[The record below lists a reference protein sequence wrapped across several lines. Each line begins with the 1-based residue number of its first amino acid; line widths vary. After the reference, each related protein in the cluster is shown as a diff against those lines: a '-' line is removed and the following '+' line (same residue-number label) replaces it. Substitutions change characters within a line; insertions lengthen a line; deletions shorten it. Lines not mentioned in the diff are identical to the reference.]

1 MPVVLNAFELES
13 DGKCHF
19 QIASPQG
26 IPLVNLYIDSL
37 IASETQQVLSKA
49 AKYSRGTQRGV
60 RVVSIISKPEQVAT
74 TWNYTF
80 QLSVKI
86 LVRDSRDF
94 AEGSSKVR
102 DLLELC
108 APSNNSDIWEAWS
121 PRDFYDNVFV
131 PDRSEP
137 AIFSHKDQL
146 GCQLYPFQARAVKW
160 LLRREGFVHNGTDS
174 IAAEGE
180 GATALPHGFVETI
193 DADGQR
199 CFISHILGVITTD
212 KYSIVQLYSG
222 LKGGILAEEMGLGKT
237 VEICALI
244 SLHQQETTVETKGT
258 LSGGLQST
266 QATLIITLPSLRKQW
281 ESELKAHSPNL
292 KVKVYEGLRRNARN
306 AAAQTDAQIRESFSQ
321 SDVVLATYSVLADE
335 LNYAPQPL
343 RDLRHEKRYTRRVSP
358 ITQFMWWRVVLDEAQ
373 MIEGGTNKAAQVAQL
388 IPRHNAWAVSGTP
401 VRKNA
406 KDLLGLLVFL
416 RFQPYCKNPEIWDYL
431 VLRRRDIFKEIFGKI
446 CLRHTKEQI
455 RDEIQLPPQ
464 KRVVIS
470 VPFTHIEEQ
479 HYSTIYQEM
488 CDDCGL
494 NLDGSPL
501 ANTWDPKSPTT
512 IHNMRNWL
520 SRLRQTCLHPDI
532 GAKNRQALGGR
543 RGPLRTV
550 AEVLEVMVEQNHVL
564 GRAEERALLLSQIRR
579 GQLLEHSNRSK
590 DALEIWLHTLD
601 EAKLVVEDCRQRF
614 KSVLDEITEHAEVEM
629 IQPESLPANR
639 SGVYRQRLRSALEV
653 EHMCTFFVANAYYQ
667 IKTDTNLTQVNS
679 VNYRDLD
686 KLEEENYEKA
696 KLLRM
701 ELLAEAHRKAEGL
714 MTKVKKKSRHEFFVE
729 IAPIKSLSHYG
740 GIESRNLAI
749 KARGLIDIL
758 QREANQ
764 FKQWRNKLVGLL
776 LLPLV
781 DEENSELQGD
791 EYEASKAQQD
801 QLYVYMDV
809 LRLLVADLHELLTGQ
824 NTGRVDHEM
833 HVALERANTGG
844 ESISALIRSV
854 LSVRNQLKPSKGSG
868 SLRGIITELRDMK
881 TLFRNQA
888 ENGNSRTAVE
898 LAIAHSLLQDL
909 HDISIEQTK
918 SLSAIDRELEVFKDT
933 MNARLDYYR
942 QLQQIS
948 DALTFN
954 SRDLSNED
962 LVTTL
967 LSMQEAEGRMKDRIA
982 TLRARDRYLLH
993 LRNETTTYGSQR
1005 MCVICQQPFEVGV
1018 LTICGHSFC
1027 VECLRLWWSAHRN
1040 CPTCKKNLSSKD
1052 LNQITYVC
1060 SPSNYIR
1067 GLLPESNSYKP
1078 QELIAEEAQPSEEA
1092 VAPVASPGATTI
1104 YSDIRDA
1111 TFNQIKNID
1120 VNGSFGTKID
1130 TLARHMLWIRAN
1142 DPGAKSIVFSQYK
1155 EFLDV
1160 LAKAFT
1166 RFKIGFTG
1174 IDRKDGI
1181 ESFKADPSVRTIYF
1195 SLLLMSLLTIHSWNA
1210 FSFTRRLILL
1220 G

>member
-1 MPVVLNAFELES
+1 M
-13 DGKCHF
+13 
-19 QIASPQG
+19 
-26 IPLVNLYIDSL
+26 YIDSL
-37 IASETQQVLSKA
+37 IALETQEVLSNA
-49 AKYSRGTQRGV
+49 AKLSRRRQRGI
-60 RVVSIISKPEQVAT
+60 RVVSTISKPGQGAT
-74 TWNYTF
+74 TRDYMF
-80 QLSVKI
+80 QLRVKI
-86 LVRDSRDF
+86 LVHDSRDF
-94 AEGSSKVR
+94 TEGSSKIR

-108 APSNNSDIWEAWS
+108 APSNNSEVWEPWS
-121 PRDFYDNVFV
+121 PRDFYENVFV
-131 PDRSEP
+131 PDRSES
-137 AIFSHKDQL
+137 AILKNKDQL
-146 GCQLYPFQARAVKW
+146 RCQLYPFQARAVQW
-160 LLRREGFVHNGTDS
+160 LLRREGTVHNGRDS
-174 IAAEGE
+174 ISVEREAP
-180 GATALPHGFVETI
+180 TVLPHGFIETI
-193 DADGQR
+193 DVDGR
-199 CFISHILGVITTD
+199 HCFISHILGVITTD
-212 KYSIVQLYSG
+212 KYAVEQSYSN

-244 SLHQQETTVETKGT
+244 SLHQKQTAEKMKGS
-258 LSGGLQST
+258 LSGDLQST

-281 ESELKAHSPNL
+281 ESELIAHSPNL
-292 KVKVYEGLRRNARN
+292 KVIVYEGLRRN
-306 AAAQTDAQIRESFSQ
+306 AAAQTDAQLIEIFCQ

-343 RDLRHEKRYTRRVSP
+343 RDLRHEKRYIRRVSP
-358 ITQFMWWRVVLDEAQ
+358 ITQIEWWRVVLDEAQ
-373 MIEGGTNKAAQVAQL
+373 MIEGGTNKAAQIARL
-388 IPRHNAWAVSGTP
+388 IPRQNAWAVSGTP

-406 KDLLGLLVFL
+406 KDLLGLLMFL
-416 RFQPYCKNPEIWDYL
+416 RFQPYFQNPEIWDYL
-431 VLRRRDIFKEIFGKI
+431 VLRRRDIFKEIFGRI

-470 VPFTHIEEQ
+470 VPFTQIEEQ

-501 ANTWDPKSPTT
+501 ADTWDPRSPIT
-512 IHNMRNWL
+512 IHKMRNWL

-532 GAKNRQALGGR
+532 GAKNRQALRGR
-543 RGPLRTV
+543 RGPLRTI
-550 AEVLEVMVEQNHVL
+550 AEVLEIMVEQNHAL

-579 GQLLEHSNRSK
+579 GQLLEHSNRSEA
-590 DALEIWLHTLD
+590 ALEIWLHTLE
-601 EAKLVVEDCRQRF
+601 EAKLVVEDCRRRF
-614 KSVLDEITEHAEVEM
+614 KSVVDEVSEPADVETS
-629 IQPESLPANR
+629 QSEGLPTNR
-639 SGVYRQRLRSALEV
+639 TGVYRQRLRSALEV

-667 IKTDTNLTQVNS
+667 IKIDTNLTQLNS

-686 KLEEENYEKA
+686 KLEEENYERA

-701 ELLAEAHRKAEGL
+701 ELLAEAHRKAEVL
-714 MTKVKKKSRHEFFVE
+714 MKKVKEKSRDELFVDM
-729 IAPIKSLSHYG
+729 APITPLSQRG
-740 GIESRNLAI
+740 VIESRNLAT
-749 KARGLIDIL
+749 KANELIVIL

-764 FKQWRNKLVGLL
+764 FEQWRNMLVGLL

-809 LRLLVADLHELLTGQ
+809 LRLLVVDRHELLTGQ
-824 NTGRVDHEM
+824 VNGRVDHEM
-833 HVALERANTGG
+833 HVALERANEGG
-844 ESISALIRSV
+844 ESISALIRSL
-854 LSVRNQLKPSKGSG
+854 LSVRNQLKPSKGSS
-868 SLRGIITELRDMK
+868 SLRGIITELRDMN
-881 TLFRNQA
+881 TLLRNQA
-888 ENGNSRTAVE
+888 ENGITRAATE
-898 LAIAHSLLQDL
+898 LAIAHSLLQEL

-918 SLSAIDRELEVFKDT
+918 SLSAIDRELELFKDT
-933 MNARLDYYR
+933 MNARLEYYR

-954 SRDLSNED
+954 SRDLSSED
-962 LVTTL
+962 LIFTL
-967 LSMQEAEGRMKDRIA
+967 LNIQEAEGRLKDQIA
-982 TLRARDRYLLH
+982 ALRARDRYLLH

-1027 VECLRLWWSAHRN
+1027 VECLRLWWGAHRN
-1040 CPTCKKNLSSKD
+1040 CPTCKKHLSSKD
-1052 LNQITYVC
+1052 LNQIAYVYSASKC
-1060 SPSNYIR
+1060 MR
-1067 GLLPESNSYKP
+1067 GLLPESNRYKP
-1078 QELIAEEAQPSEEA
+1078 KELITEEAQPSAGA
-1092 VAPVASPGATTI
+1092 VAPEAPVASPIPTTI

-1155 EFLDV
+1155 DFLDV

-1181 ESFKADPSVRTIYF
+1181 ESFKADPSVRAIYF
-1195 SLLLMSLLTIHSWNA
+1195 SLHLMFLLTSQSWNA
-1210 FSFTRRLILL
+1210 FFFTRRLILQ

>member
-1 MPVVLNAFELES
+1 M
-13 DGKCHF
+13 
-19 QIASPQG
+19 
-26 IPLVNLYIDSL
+26 
-37 IASETQQVLSKA
+37 
-49 AKYSRGTQRGV
+49 QRGV
-60 RVVSIISKPEQVAT
+60 RVVSTISKPGQGPT
-74 TWNYTF
+74 TWDYIF

-86 LVRDSRDF
+86 LVRDSGDF
-94 AEGSSKVR
+94 AEGSSKIR

-108 APSNNSDIWEAWS
+108 APSNNSDIWEPWS

-131 PDRSEP
+131 SDRSEP
-137 AIFSHKDQL
+137 AIFNHNDQL
-146 GCQLYPFQARAVKW
+146 GCQLYPFQARAVQW
-160 LLRREGFVHNGTDS
+160 LLRREGVVHNGKDL
-174 IAAEGE
+174 IAADRE
-180 GATALPHGFVETI
+180 ATIALPHGFVETM
-193 DADGQR
+193 DADGR
-199 CFISHILGVITTD
+199 HCFISHILGVITSD
-212 KYSIVQLYSG
+212 KQSVEHSYSD

-244 SLHQQETTVETKGT
+244 SLHQQKKTEITEGT

-292 KVKVYEGLRRNARN
+292 KVIVYEGLRRNARN
-306 AAAQTDAQIRESFSQ
+306 AAAQTDTQILEMFCQ

-343 RDLRHEKRYTRRVSP
+343 RDLRNEKRYTRRVSP
-358 ITQFMWWRVVLDEAQ
+358 VIQIMWWRIVLDEAQ
-373 MIEGGTNKAAQVAQL
+373 MIEGGSSKAAQVAQL

-416 RFQPYCKNPEIWDYL
+416 RFQPYCQNPEIWDYL
-431 VLRRRDIFKEIFGKI
+431 VLRRRDIFREIFGRI
-446 CLRHTKEQI
+446 CLRHTKKQI

-488 CDDCGL
+488 CNDCGL

-501 ANTWDPKSPTT
+501 ADTWDPRSPAT
-512 IHNMRNWL
+512 IHKMRSWL

-550 AEVLEVMVEQNHVL
+550 AEVLEVMVEQNHVM

-601 EAKLVVEDCRQRF
+601 QAKLVVEDCRHRLKF
-614 KSVLDEITEHAEVEM
+614 VLDEISEPAEVEM
-629 IQPESLPANR
+629 TQSEGLPTNR

-653 EHMCTFFVANAYYQ
+653 EHICTFFVANAYYQ
-667 IKTDTNLTQVNS
+667 IKTDTNLTQLNS
-679 VNYRDLD
+679 VNYQDLD

-696 KLLRM
+696 KMLRM
-701 ELLAEAHRKAEGL
+701 ELLAEAHRKAEEL
-714 MTKVKKKSRHEFFVE
+714 MTKVKEKLRNELFVE
-729 IAPIKSLSHYG
+729 MAPIKFLSQYR
-740 GIESRNLAI
+740 GIESRNLVT
-749 KARGLIDIL
+749 KASDLIDVL
-758 QREANQ
+758 LREANQ
-764 FKQWRNKLVGLL
+764 FEQWRNKLVRLL

-809 LRLLVADLHELLTGQ
+809 LRLLVVDRHELLTGQ
-824 NTGRVDHEM
+824 TNARVDHEM
-833 HVALERANTGG
+833 HVALERADKG
-844 ESISALIRSV
+844 EKSISTLIRSV
-854 LSVRNQLKPSKGSG
+854 LSVRNQLKPSKGLG
-868 SLRGIITELRDMK
+868 SLRGIITELRDMN
-881 TLFRNQA
+881 TLLRNQA
-888 ENGNSRTAVE
+888 ENGITRAAIE
-898 LAIAHSLLQDL
+898 LAIAHSLLEEL
-909 HDISIEQTK
+909 HNISIAQTK
-918 SLSAIDRELEVFKDT
+918 SLSAIDRELELFKDT

-954 SRDLSNED
+954 SRDLCNED
-962 LVTTL
+962 LASTL
-967 LSMQEAEGRMKDRIA
+967 LRIQEAEGKMKDRIA

-993 LRNETTTYGSQR
+993 LRNETTSYGSQR

-1040 CPTCKKNLSSKD
+1040 CPTCKKHLSNKD

-1060 SPSNYIR
+1060 SPSKYTR
-1067 GLLPESNSYKP
+1067 GLLPESNRYKP
-1078 QELIAEEAQPSEEA
+1078 KELIAEEVQPSEEV
-1092 VAPVASPGATTI
+1092 VARVGSPGPTTI

-1155 EFLDV
+1155 DFLDV

-1181 ESFKADPSVRTIYF
+1181 ESFKADPSVRAI
-1195 SLLLMSLLTIHSWNA
+1195 
-1210 FSFTRRLILL
+1210 
-1220 G
+1220 

>member
-1 MPVVLNAFELES
+1 M
-13 DGKCHF
+13 
-19 QIASPQG
+19 
-26 IPLVNLYIDSL
+26 VNLYIDSL
-37 IASETQQVLSKA
+37 IALETQKVISNA
-49 AKYSRGTQRGV
+49 AKFSRRTQRGV
-60 RVVSIISKPEQVAT
+60 RVVSTISKPEQGAK
-74 TWNYTF
+74 TWDYMF
-80 QLSVKI
+80 ELSVKI
-86 LVRDSRDF
+86 LVRDSGDF
-94 AEGSSKVR
+94 AEGSSKIR

-108 APSNNSDIWEAWS
+108 APSNNPDLLEPWS
-121 PRDFYDNVFV
+121 PRDFYDSVFV

-137 AIFSHKDQL
+137 AIFSPKDQL
-146 GCQLYPFQARAVKW
+146 GCQLYPFQARAVQW
-160 LLRREGFVHNGTDS
+160 LLRREGIAHNGRDL
-174 IAAEGE
+174 IAAELE
-180 GATALPHGFVETI
+180 ATTALPHGFVETV
-193 DADGQR
+193 DADGR
-199 CFISHILGVITTD
+199 HCFISHILGVITTD
-212 KYSIVQLYSG
+212 KHFVEQSYSN

-244 SLHQQETTVETKGT
+244 SLHQQKTTEETKGT
-258 LSGGLQST
+258 LPGLQST

-281 ESELKAHSPNL
+281 ESELNAHSPNL
-292 KVKVYEGLRRNARN
+292 KVTVYEGLRRNARN
-306 AAAQTDAQIRESFSQ
+306 TAGHTDAQIIEIFCH

-343 RDLRHEKRYTRRVSP
+343 KDLRHEKRYTRRVSP
-358 ITQFMWWRVVLDEAQ
+358 ITQIMWWRVVLDEAQ

-401 VRKNA
+401 VRKNV
-406 KDLLGLLVFL
+406 KDLLSLLVFL
-416 RFQPYCKNPEIWDYL
+416 RFQPYCQNPEIWDYL
-431 VLRRRDIFKEIFGKI
+431 VLCRRDILKEIFGRI

-470 VPFTHIEEQ
+470 VPFTQIEEQ

-501 ANTWDPKSPTT
+501 ADTWDPRSPTT
-512 IHNMRNWL
+512 IHKMRNWL

-532 GAKNRQALGGR
+532 GMKNRQALGGR

-550 AEVLEVMVEQNHVL
+550 AEVLEVMVEQNHVM

-579 GQLLEHSNRSK
+579 GQLLEHSSRSK

-601 EAKLVVEDCRQRF
+601 EAKIVVEDCRHRLN
-614 KSVLDEITEHAEVEM
+614 SVSDEISESAETEMTQSEGLAT
-629 IQPESLPANR
+629 NR
-639 SGVYRQRLRSALEV
+639 TGVYRQRLRSALEV

-667 IKTDTNLTQVNS
+667 IKTDTNLTQLNS
-679 VNYRDLD
+679 LNYRELE
-686 KLEEENYEKA
+686 KLEEENYDQA

-714 MTKVKKKSRHEFFVE
+714 MTKVNEKSRNELFVE
-729 IAPIKSLSHYG
+729 MAPIKRLSHYG
-740 GIESRNLAI
+740 GIESRILAT
-749 KARGLIDIL
+749 KASDIIDIL
-758 QREANQ
+758 QRGANQ
-764 FKQWRNKLVGLL
+764 FEQWRNKLVGLL

-781 DEENSELQGD
+781 DEESSEVQGD

-809 LRLLVADLHELLTGQ
+809 LRLLVVDRHELLTGQ
-824 NTGRVDHEM
+824 TNGRVDHEM
-833 HVALERANTGG
+833 HVALERANEGG

-868 SLRGIITELRDMK
+868 SLRGIITNLRDMN
-881 TLFRNQA
+881 TLLRNQA
-888 ENGNSRTAVE
+888 ENGITRAAIE

-909 HDISIEQTK
+909 HEISVEQTK
-918 SLSAIDRELEVFKDT
+918 SLSAIDRELELFKDT

-954 SRDLSNED
+954 SRDLSNEA
-962 LVTTL
+962 LVSTL
-967 LSMQEAEGRMKDRIA
+967 LSIQEVEGRMKDRIA

-1027 VECLRLWWSAHRN
+1027 VECLRLWWGAHRN
-1040 CPTCKKNLSSKD
+1040 CPTCKKHLSSKD

-1060 SPSNYIR
+1060 SPSKCTR
-1067 GLLPESNSYKP
+1067 GLLPESNRYKP
-1078 QELIAEEAQPSEEA
+1078 KEPIAEEAQPGEGD
-1092 VAPVASPGATTI
+1092 VALVASPGPTTI

-1130 TLARHMLWIRAN
+1130 TLARHMFWIRAN

-1155 EFLDV
+1155 DFLDI

-1181 ESFKADPSVRTIYF
+1181 EIFKADPSVRAIYF
-1195 SLLLMSLLTIHSWNA
+1195 SLLLMSLLTSYSRNA
-1210 FSFTRRLILL
+1210 FFFTRRLILQ